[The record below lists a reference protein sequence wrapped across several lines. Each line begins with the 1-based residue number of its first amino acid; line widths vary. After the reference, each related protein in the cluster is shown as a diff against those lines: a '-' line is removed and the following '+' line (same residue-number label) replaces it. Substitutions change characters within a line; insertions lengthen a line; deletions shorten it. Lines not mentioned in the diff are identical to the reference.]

1 MDIKTLARMAGV
13 NPAKR
18 KGRRLPATRPSY
30 AAEVAYRAE
39 LLAIVAQLRKAVNEV
54 LLPAVK
60 AEAPNFERTKDDF
73 SALRLMM
80 AFDQMAQRFGGIDR
94 VAMRLAAQ
102 AVKRQEDITNRQL
115 ATSIAKAMGADSAM
129 TVAFKGVIN
138 SLNVRGKVEAAT
150 VANVELIKSI
160 PAQFSDKVKGI
171 VLNGAAQGQRFET
184 IARDIQ
190 KQLDVAENRA
200 KLIARD
206 QMAKLNSSITEAKQ
220 TALGI
225 TEYEW
230 STAGDERVRPEHAAN
245 NGRVFKWND
254 PPDTG
259 HPGEDINCRCIARPI
274 IRFD

>member
-1 MDIKTLARMAGV
+1 MRMAGV

-18 KGRRLPATRPSY
+18 TLRRIKPTKPSY
-30 AAEVAYRAE
+30 TAEVAYRKD
-39 LLAIVAQLRKAVNEV
+39 LLQVVAFMRRQIEEV
-54 LLPAVK
+54 LLPALK
-60 AEAPNFERTKDDF
+60 AEAPGFERTKDDF

-80 AFDQMAQRFGGIDR
+80 KFDELARAFGGIDK
-94 VAMRLAAQ
+94 VALRLAAA
-102 AVKRQEDITNRQL
+102 AVKRQEDVTNSQL
-115 ATSIAKAMGADSAM
+115 STGIAQALGADSAM
-129 TVAFKGVIN
+129 KVAFQGVIN
-138 SLNVRGKVEAAT
+138 SLSVRSKVEAAT

-160 PAQFSDKVKGI
+160 PAQSLDRVKTM
-171 VLNGAAQGQRFET
+171 VLNGAAKGERYET
-184 IARDIQ
+184 IAKEVMRQ
-190 KQLDVAENRA
+190 MDVAESRA

-206 QMAKLNSSITEAKQ
+206 QMAKLNASITEAKQ

-230 STAGDERVRPEHAAN
+230 ITAGDERVREEHRAN
-245 NGRVFKWND
+245 NGKVFKWND